1 MTGRRLIVMILS
13 TILFYP
19 AFLVNAYALN
29 ICTEGDKGDSFLKIV
44 VDDFKDVPEN
54 NYVDCTYISSNG
66 DGVYSLPLFVKK
78 HKHPISF
85 FVPYNALRF
94 TIRTWENYS
103 PLSGNFGNMIEESG
117 WINQTEAGWPKKCVH
132 EIPTY

>member
-1 MTGRRLIVMILS
+1 MILS
-13 TILFYP
+13 AILFYP

-66 DGVYSLPLFVKK
+66 EEVYYIAALCKK
-78 HKHPISF
+78 
-85 FVPYNALRF
+85 
-94 TIRTWENYS
+94 T
-103 PLSGNFGNMIEESG
+103 
-117 WINQTEAGWPKKCVH
+117 
-132 EIPTY
+132 